1 MSTENKP
8 VVVISAA
15 GRAVNEILKATKA
28 FGAAEAQFKVIQD
41 ELPALVEQIEIKQG
55 ELVEINQATE
65 IAARQQKVELSLR
78 VAENEDEV
86 LNQLLES
93 RELAHISKEEV
104 STLTDALAKAQADN
118 TSDIEKA
125 VNAALSKERSSV
137 ALKAAEEG
145 ATVKVKAAEDKA
157 KIESLEQQLAAAQ
170 EVAADLRLQLNAERE
185 AGIKRAEAAGSMTI
199 NTGQT
204 K

>member
-1 MSTENKP
+1 MSTKNKP

-28 FGAAEAQFKVIQD
+28 FSAAEAQFKVIQD

-65 IAARQQKVELSLR
+65 IAARQQAVELGLR

-86 LNQLLES
+86 LTQLLES
-93 RELAHISKEEV
+93 RDLAHISKEEV
-104 STLTDALAKAQADN
+104 STLTGELAKAQSDNKADV
-118 TSDIEKA
+118 EKA
-125 VNAALSKERSSV
+125 VNAALSNERSSV

-157 KIESLEQQLAAAQ
+157 KIESLEQQLTAAQ